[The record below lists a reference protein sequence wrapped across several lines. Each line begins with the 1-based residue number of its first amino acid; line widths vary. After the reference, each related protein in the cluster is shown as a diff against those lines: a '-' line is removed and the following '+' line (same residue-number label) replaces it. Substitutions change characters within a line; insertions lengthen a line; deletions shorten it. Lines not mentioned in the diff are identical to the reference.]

1 MPKVVDEYLRRMSTL
16 NLLFAVSSVG
26 LLGITVWMVY
36 DDYSRSW
43 KRYQA
48 EFRRI
53 EAGLVRTELEAAG
66 QAVDSTA
73 LETARKDLEAARA
86 EAGARGREL
95 EEATARLRR
104 IETDHYRTDLNFRE
118 VKSTYDARKF
128 EYEEK
133 KNEGHPHAADLQAE
147 VQAMERRLESL
158 RTTLLENDKAR
169 AAAAAAVKA
178 VTGRADEAGD
188 RIEALNAEAKR
199 LQGRLEKVA
208 PHGLMRAALA
218 ALNAPLMD
226 FVAPT
231 NKIQQV
237 VLEKVPI
244 DINFTRIPRADRCQT
259 CHLAADRAGFEEQPH
274 PFRSHPRQD
283 LFVGGGSPHPLDK
296 FGCTPCHS
304 GRDRAVD
311 FVYATH
317 TPDNGTQRAEWKK
330 RYDWER
336 DHLWEFPMLAKSRTE
351 TSCLK
356 CHQGV
361 VTVPQ
366 APRLN
371 RGLQIVERYGCFGC
385 HKIRGYEER
394 DKVGPTL
401 TRLAAKTNPE
411 WVARWLSN
419 PKEFRPSTRMPRF
432 FGLRNNP
439 EPEDAEREAAE
450 IRGIIAYLR
459 GKGESF
465 PTSPLPGKG
474 DARRGEGLVKS
485 IGCMGCHAIERDEAA
500 ADVLQAR
507 NRLEAPDPI
516 AWERRF
522 GPDLSSVGS
531 KLRPEWIY
539 RWVMDPKSY
548 DPKTRMP
555 SLRLTVQEALDIT
568 SYLMTLR
575 DEGTAATPPSP
586 NPEARDR
593 TLLAYLS
600 QRMTAQDAQAKLGL
614 LSDGEKDILLG
625 ERTIQRYGCFGCHI
639 IPGFEKTP
647 PIGTELSEAGSKHPD
662 LLFFGFIHD
671 IEHTAPA
678 WYFQKLKS
686 PRIFDQG
693 KVLAFYDRLR
703 MPQFDFTDDQAE
715 TVTLVLQGLTK
726 EKVPL
731 ESVRRLSARDQAVEA
746 ARRLVRD
753 SNCQGCHILDGAGGA
768 IRQSIVGNL
777 KAGGMGEDEAQA
789 SAPSFA
795 PPILDGEGDKVQP
808 EWLFN
813 FFKAPS
819 PIRPWL
825 QVRMPSFGFTDTQTN
840 LLVHGFAAK
849 DARSF
854 PFQTLPTEKP
864 RGAELQAALRMFTE
878 DYFNCWNCHQQ
889 GSRKPQGPPEGWAPD
904 LTLAHERLNPDWIA
918 RWIENPQKLMPGTKM
933 PTYYDPEDPK
943 GSAPPD
949 VFDGDPQRQIE
960 ALRDYVFTLGA
971 RGPSAPAGP
980 SGLVA
985 EPPRR

>member
-1 MPKVVDEYLRRMSTL
+1 VPKVVDEYLRRMSTL
-16 NLLFAVSSVG
+16 NLLFAISSVG
-26 LLGITVWMVY
+26 LLAITVWMVY

-73 LETARKDLEAARA
+73 LEAARKDLEAARA
-86 EAGARGREL
+86 EAGARSREL

-104 IETDHYRTDLNFRE
+104 IETDHYRTDLDFRE

-158 RTTLLENDKAR
+158 RTALLENDKAR
-169 AAAAAAVKA
+169 AEAATAVKS

-259 CHLAADRAGFEEQPH
+259 CHLAADRAGFEEQPQ

-283 LFVGGGSPHPLDK
+283 LFVGGGSSHPLDK
-296 FGCTPCHS
+296 FGCTPCHA

-317 TPDNGTQRAEWKK
+317 TPDSGTQRAEWKT

-351 TSCLK
+351 ASCLK

-385 HKIRGYEER
+385 HKIRGFEDR

-411 WVARWLSN
+411 WVARWLAN

-432 FGLRNNP
+432 FGLPNNQDP
-439 EPEDAEREAAE
+439 GDAEREAAE
-450 IRGIIAYLR
+450 IRGIVAYLR
-459 GKGESF
+459 ARGEAF
-465 PTSPLPGKG
+465 ATPPLPGRG
-474 DARRGEGLVKS
+474 DPRRGEQLVKS

-507 NRLEAPDPI
+507 NRLEGPDPI
-516 AWERRF
+516 DWERRF
-522 GPDLSSVGS
+522 GPDLSRVGS

-555 SLRLTVQEALDIT
+555 SLRLTVQEGLDIT
-568 SYLMTLR
+568 AYLTTLR
-575 DEGTAATPPSP
+575 DQDPVPAPPVARA
-586 NPEARDR
+586 EARDR

-600 QRMTAQDAQAKLGL
+600 QRMTAADAQAKLDL
-614 LSDGEKDILLG
+614 LSDGAKDILLG

-671 IEHTAPA
+671 IDHTAPA

-693 KVLAFYDRLR
+693 KMSAFYDRLR
-703 MPQFDFTDDQAE
+703 MPQFDFTDEQAE

-731 ESVRRLSARDQAVEA
+731 ESARRLSARDQAVEA

-768 IRQSIVGNL
+768 IRQSIAGNL
-777 KAGGMGEDEAQA
+777 KAGGMSEDEAQA

-825 QVRMPSFGFTDTQTN
+825 QVRMPSFGFTDAQTN

-918 RWIENPQKLMPGTKM
+918 RWIENPQKLMPGTRM

-971 RGPSAPAGP
+971 RGPSAPAGRTVRP
-980 SGLVA
+980 G
-985 EPPRR
+985 R